1 MLIIFLFF
9 YFCYGFNEP
18 LNVVSHLNHDWFLFG
33 DSRSD
38 CNHINNLKIK
48 NFDYLDIHPSLCNNG
63 KISSS
68 AGDSIFKS
76 FHFTRFYNYTGE
88 GDQIIFYEGVNF
100 NPYHRFK
107 CFPNGSNDVWLL
119 NKVRFYRALYSNM
132 AFFRYLTFVDIPYNV
147 SLSKFNFCKSD
158 ILSLNNPIFINYSKE
173 VYFTLL
179 GCSLYL
185 VPLCLF
191 KSNFSQYYY
200 NIDTG
205 SVYGFSNVV
214 YPDLDC
220 IYISLKP
227 GSYKVSTTAPFLS
240 LPTKALCFDK
250 SKQFVP
256 VQVVDSR
263 WNNER
268 ASDISLSVACQLP
281 YCYFRNSSANYVGK
295 YDINHGDSGFISIL
309 SGLLYNVSCISY
321 YGVFLY
327 DNFTS
332 IWPYYSFGRCPTSS
346 IIKHPI
352 CVYDF
357 LPIIL
362 QGILLCL
369 ALLFVVFLLFLLYN
383 DKSH

>member
-9 YFCYGFNEP
+9 NFCYGFNEP

-38 CNHINNLKIK
+38 CNHINNLKVK
-48 NFDYLDIHPSLCNNG
+48 NYGYLDIHPSLCNNG

-76 FHFTRFYNYTGE
+76 YHFTRFYNYTGE

-100 NPYHRFK
+100 NPHHRFK
-107 CFPNGSNDVWLL
+107 CFFNGSNDVWIF

-132 AFFRYLTFVDIPYNV
+132 ALFRYLTFVDILYNF
-147 SLSKFNFCKSD
+147 SFSIKANICNSN
-158 ILSLNNPIFINYSKE
+158 ILSLNNPIFISTNYSKD
-173 VYFTLL
+173 VYFTLS

-200 NIDTG
+200 NMDTG
-205 SVYGFSNVV
+205 FAYGYSNFVSS
-214 YPDLDC
+214 DLDC
-220 IYISLKP
+220 TYISLKP
-227 GSYKVSTTAPFLS
+227 GSYKIFSTGFVLS
-240 LPTKALCFDK
+240 IPTKALCFNK

-263 WNNER
+263 WNNLR
-268 ASDISLSVACQLP
+268 ASDTSLSDACQLP
-281 YCYFRNSSANYVGK
+281 YCYFRNSSGNYVGK
-295 YDINHGDSGFISIL
+295 YDINHGDNGFTSIL

-321 YGVFLY
+321 YGSFLY

-332 IWPYYSFGRCPTSS
+332 IWPRFSFGNCPTSAY
-346 IIKHPI
+346 IKLN
-352 CVYDF
+352 CFYDP

-362 QGILLCL
+362 QGILLFL
-369 ALLFVVFLLFLLYN
+369 ALLFIVFLLFLVY
-383 DKSH
+383 HG